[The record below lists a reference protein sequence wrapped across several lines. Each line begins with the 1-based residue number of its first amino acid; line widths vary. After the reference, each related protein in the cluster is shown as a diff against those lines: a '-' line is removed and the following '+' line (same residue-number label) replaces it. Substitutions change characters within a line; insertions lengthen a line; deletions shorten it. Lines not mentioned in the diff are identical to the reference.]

1 MPNSNNNEVE
11 YPTEATV
18 GDQWLRGFERQPQEL
33 LAQSLTSADLHRC
46 ISKVAYELYL
56 RRGRV
61 HGHDLDD
68 WFAAER
74 IVLFQLS
81 QKKTQA
87 GEGQFEL
94 NSRIPQFE
102 QIEGQTAF
110 SSHGGARARNGVL
123 E

>member
-1 MPNSNNNEVE
+1 NNEVE

-18 GDQWLRGFERQPQEL
+18 GDQWLRSFEIHSEEL
-33 LAQSLTSADLHRC
+33 LAQSLSSADLHPR
-46 ISKVAYELYL
+46 ISKVAYDLYL
-56 RRGRV
+56 NRGGV

-68 WFAAER
+68 WLVAER

-81 QKKTQA
+81 QKKRKA
-87 GEGQFEL
+87 AEEPFET

-110 SSHGGARARNGVL
+110 NGH
-123 E
+123 

>member
-18 GDQWLRGFERQPQEL
+18 GDQWLRGLEVQSEEL
-33 LAQSLTSADLHRC
+33 LAQSLSSADLHQC
-46 ISKVAYELYL
+46 VSKVAYDLYL
-56 RRGRV
+56 NRGGV

-68 WFAAER
+68 WLVAER

-81 QKKTQA
+81 QKKTKA
-87 GEGQFEL
+87 GEEPFET

-110 SSHGGARARNGVL
+110 NGH
-123 E
+123 